1 MHKRGHLLGTD
12 KIGQDVLYV
21 TLKSVRT
28 GLVIGGLTTLIAV
41 PFAIFFG
48 VLAGFFGGW
57 IDDAVQYV
65 YITLASIPWV
75 LLVVCFMLVYGQGIV
90 QLCVVMGL
98 TGWVG
103 LCRLLRG
110 ETLKL
115 REQEYVQAALA
126 LGVSRVRVI
135 ARHVVPNV
143 MHLVLISIVLRFS
156 GLVLAE
162 AVLSYIGVGVGPE
175 TQSWGSMIN
184 QARSELGRSPIV
196 WWNLA
201 AAFIAMFALV
211 LPANLF
217 GDALRDALDPSL
229 RVRGGGEQA

>member
-1 MHKRGHLLGTD
+1 M
-12 KIGQDVLYV
+12 LYIS
-21 TLKSVRT
+21 LKGVRT
-28 GLVIGGLTTLIAV
+28 GLIVGGLTTIIAV
-41 PFAIFFG
+41 PFAMFFG
-48 VLAGFFGGW
+48 VVAGFFGGW

-65 YITLASIPWV
+65 YTTLSSIPWV
-75 LLVVCFMLVYGQGIV
+75 LLVACFMLVFGQGIV

-103 LCRLLRG
+103 LCRVLRG

-115 REQEYVQAALA
+115 REKDYVQAAIA
-126 LGVSRVRVI
+126 LGVSRSRVLV
-135 ARHVVPNV
+135 RHVVPNL
-143 MHLVLISIVLRFS
+143 MHLVLISVVLRFS

-175 TQSWGSMIN
+175 TYSWGSMIN
-184 QARSELGRSPIV
+184 QARGELGRDPVV

-201 AAFIAMFALV
+201 AAFVAMFALV

-217 GDALRDALDPSL
+217 ADALRDALDPSL
-229 RVRGGGEQA
+229 RVRGAGERA